1 MLCKLDNY
9 LRSLYRLSGYIAAF
23 FLILVAIFILTGFAS
38 RIFGFYIRGL
48 AEYSGYSMAA
58 SSFLAL
64 AYTFGEKGHIRIT
77 LFLEKFKENIKR
89 ILNLWCLFV
98 TTFFINDRIDTGD
111 VIGQSKIDINK
122 NENAGELHNSLMR
135 LGADLLIKS
144 IDKIFSSKENISTK
158 QLEVKN
164 LKAAPK
170 LNKTNCKINWQDSCI
185 NIHNKIRGLSPYPG
199 ARSVLD
205 NLNKKIKVI
214 VYKSDYIKEVH
225 NHNSGSIYIEK
236 DKIKIAVADGYIYP
250 LLIKFEG
257 KKTMDTKSLINGFNF
272 NKECKMI

>member
-23 FLILVAIFILTGFAS
+23 FLILVAIFILTGIAS

-98 TTFFINDRIDTGD
+98 TTFFSGFLSYYFIKMLI
-111 VIGQSKIDINK
+111 VSIKF
-122 NENAGELHNSLMR
+122 GERSE
-135 LGADLLIKS
+135 GADEILIWIPQLSVAIGSTIFFLCVIHNFILLILK
-144 IDKIFSSKENISTK
+144 
-158 QLEVKN
+158 KN
-164 LKAAPK
+164 
-170 LNKTNCKINWQDSCI
+170 
-185 NIHNKIRGLSPYPG
+185 
-199 ARSVLD
+199 
-205 NLNKKIKVI
+205 NL
-214 VYKSDYIKEVH
+214 
-225 NHNSGSIYIEK
+225 
-236 DKIKIAVADGYIYP
+236 
-250 LLIKFEG
+250 
-257 KKTMDTKSLINGFNF
+257 
-272 NKECKMI
+272 